1 MGIPHPKMNETIPLS
16 GEGAMLFFAW
26 CSVLIVLLFYWI
38 AAGSDAA
45 AWGALVWLGFGIV
58 ERMSGFRHQ
67 FRPGTAT
74 EEQRRRIVDLCNELG
89 RVPPANLD
97 TMSDFEAKGHISAM
111 TDKKWVDL

>member
-1 MGIPHPKMNETIPLS
+1 
-16 GEGAMLFFAW
+16 MLLFAW
-26 CSVLIVLLFYWI
+26 CTVLTILLVYWI
-38 AAGSDAA
+38 AERSEAA
-45 AWGALVWLGFGIV
+45 AWGALVWLGFGMV

-89 RVPPANLD
+89 RERPANLD
-97 TMSDFEAKGHISAM
+97 TMSGFEAKGHISAM